1 MADILRKQNNIEQS
15 SQAMLKAIEI
25 EQDLPDRQLC
35 LVESYKQLAED
46 YLLLQDFDQGIQ
58 SAKLALDIELQIYD
72 GEAENDNIQETL
84 IFIAEAHQFSG

>member
-1 MADILRKQNNIEQS
+1 
-15 SQAMLKAIEI
+15 MLKAIEI